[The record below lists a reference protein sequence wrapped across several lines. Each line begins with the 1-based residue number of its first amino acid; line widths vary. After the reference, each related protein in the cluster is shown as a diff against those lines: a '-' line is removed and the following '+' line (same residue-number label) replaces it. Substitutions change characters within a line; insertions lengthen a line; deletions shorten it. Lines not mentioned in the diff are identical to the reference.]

1 MFFYDL
7 LKEWPRDRSFSD
19 LLKILSA
26 ASGSR
31 VAVTGLDGSSRT
43 FFLAGL
49 AAESRRP
56 VLVVAPDV
64 ARAERI
70 YEDLLSFLPSGLVNL
85 LPARE
90 LFMAPD
96 LLARSMEQR
105 RQRLSFL
112 EWLRRGEKGIYVAPF
127 AALISRV
134 LPPEEWSALQITL
147 QAGAVVDRDKFLEKL
162 IDRGYERVS
171 LIEGRGQCSARGEI
185 VDIFPPGWELPLRI
199 ELFDR
204 TVESLRLFDPAS
216 QRSTEHLRQASVPP
230 AYELILPRQKYL
242 EGEKRI
248 EREVEQAV
256 SRLRRKGEVET
267 AVKLKT
273 NTGRHLE
280 RLAGPGGLDLLPGYF
295 KYFYGD
301 GASILDYLSPESVMV
316 IDEPAALFEQAAALR
331 RDLLEHHATAFTGG
345 ELLPGRLDS
354 FWEMGELLARYPG
367 SIVALTLFSSSS
379 GPLELTGKYQVA
391 GKNAA
396 YYHGQWPLLLADF
409 KEWRAE
415 GYRIAFT
422 AANPERAGGLQQL
435 LREKGLSVNAG
446 SKEPWAPGEARMTVS
461 ALQEGFQIPSLRL
474 AVVTESNLLP
484 RRRKRRRLAQQE
496 GLRLRDYRELA
507 VGDYVVHEQHGIGRY
522 MGLSALE
529 IDGIRRD
536 YLLVQYRG
544 TDRLYIPVEQIDLIQ
559 KYIGSE
565 GKAPRLHS
573 LGSGEWHRVKSRA
586 KESVHQMAQ
595 ELLDLYAYR
604 AMTPG
609 YSYGPD
615 HPWQLEFESSF
626 PYEETPDQLQAIAE
640 VKRDLE
646 NEHPMDRLICGDV
659 GYGKTEVA
667 LRAAFKVV
675 MEGKQVA
682 LLVPTTVLAQQ
693 HYRTFSER
701 FADYPF
707 RVARLSRFVSPAEQK
722 KTLEDLAVGKI
733 DIIIGTHRLL
743 SDDIRFHDLGLLIID
758 EEQRF
763 GVRHKEKLKGLRL
776 SVDVLA
782 MTATP
787 IPRTMHLSLA
797 GVRDLSVIETP
808 PENRYPVQTFVAEYS
823 EHLVREAIQREL
835 NRDGQ
840 VYFVFNRIA
849 GIRAVAKKVQDMFP
863 DTAVAVAHGRM
874 PESSL
879 EQIMS
884 DFIEGKYRI
893 LVSTTIIEAGL
904 DIPNVN
910 TLVVYDADQ
919 FGLAQLYQLR
929 GRVGRSHR
937 PAYAYLTYRP
947 DKIITESAKKRLQAI
962 KEFTE
967 LGSGFKVALRDLE
980 IRGAGNILG
989 AEQHGFMVEIGFD
1002 LYCRLLE
1009 EAVAKIKNLPPRQ
1022 EEPQPRLELK
1032 VNAYLPASY
1041 ITNQDQKIDFYR
1053 RIYTL
1058 VSVEEL
1064 REVEEEMRDRYGA
1077 LPPPVKNLL
1086 EAASLR
1092 LLARRLGIAS
1102 LHQRDGAVEIIF
1114 LPDKTFKRFV
1124 ARPAAAMQRRVSFNA
1139 GPPARIKFKA
1149 GSQETVLPELIHF
1162 LEELGGEV
1170 AGMGMDGA

>member
-1 MFFYDL
+1 MLFDHL

-19 LLKILSA
+19 LLKKLSA
-26 ASGSR
+26 ASGCR
-31 VAVTGLDGSSRT
+31 AAVAGLDGSARA

-49 AAESRRP
+49 AAASGRP
-56 VLVVAPDV
+56 LLLLVPD
-64 ARAERI
+64 AAKAEKF
-70 YEDLLSFLPSGLVNL
+70 YEELLSFFPPRLVHL
-85 LPARE
+85 LPARD
-90 LFMAPD
+90 LFVTPE
-96 LLARSMEQR
+96 LLARSMEQH
-105 RQRLSFL
+105 RQRLAFM
-112 EWLRRGEKGIYVAPF
+112 EWLRRGEGGIYVAPF
-127 AALISRV
+127 AALITRV
-134 LPPEEWSALQITL
+134 LPREAWAALQVTL
-147 QAGAVVDRDKFLEKL
+147 QVGEEIDREELLEKL

-185 VDIFPPGWELPLRI
+185 VDIFPPGWERPLRV

-204 TVESLRLFDPAS
+204 LVDSLRLFDPAT
-216 QRSTEHLRQASVPP
+216 QRSTAHLQQAVILP
-230 AYELILPRQKYL
+230 AYELPLPQQLYL
-242 EGEKRI
+242 EGARWI
-248 EREVEQAV
+248 EQELEQAV
-256 SRLRRKGEVET
+256 FRLRRRGEVEK
-267 AVKLKT
+267 AGKLKT
-273 NTGRHLE
+273 NTMRHLE
-280 RLAGPGGLDLLPGYF
+280 RLAQPGGLDLLPGYF
-295 KYFYGD
+295 KYFYGEGD
-301 GASILDYLSPESVMV
+301 SLLDYLEPGSLLAV
-316 IDEPAALFEQAAALR
+316 DEPAALLEQAASLR
-331 RDLLEHHATAFTGG
+331 RDLLEHHSTAFAEG
-345 ELLPGRLDS
+345 ELLPGWLDC
-354 FWEMGELLARYPG
+354 FWEMEELLSRYPG
-367 SIVALTLFSSSS
+367 PVVALTLFGASP
-379 GPLELTGKYQVA
+379 GPLKLSHEYQLE

-396 YYHGQWPLLLADF
+396 YYHGQWPLLQGDF
-409 KEWRAE
+409 QEWRAA
-415 GYRIAFT
+415 GYRVLFT
-422 AANPERAGGLQQL
+422 AANRERAAGLQQL
-435 LREKGLSVNAG
+435 LQEKGLSVSLAAG
-446 SKEPWAPGEARMTVS
+446 EPWPPGEARMAAS
-461 ALQEGFQIPSLRL
+461 PLQEGFLIPSLKL
-474 AVVTESNLLP
+474 AVITEQNLLP
-484 RRRKRRRLAQQE
+484 RRRKRRRLAHQE
-496 GLRLRDYRELA
+496 GVRLRDYRELA

-522 MGLSALE
+522 MGLSTLE

-536 YLLVQYRG
+536 YLLVQYKG
-544 TDRLYIPVEQIDLIQ
+544 TDRLYIPVDQVHLIQ
-559 KYIGSE
+559 KYIGAE

-573 LGSGEWHRVKSRA
+573 LGSGEWQRVKSRV
-586 KESVHQMAQ
+586 KESVQQMAQ
-595 ELLDLYAYR
+595 ELLSLYASR
-604 AMTPG
+604 ALAPG

-626 PYEETPDQLQAIAE
+626 PYEETPDQLQAIAD

-646 NEHPMDRLICGDV
+646 KPHPMDRLICGDV

-682 LLVPTTVLAQQ
+682 LLVPTTILAQQ
-693 HYRTFSER
+693 HFRTFSER
-701 FADYPF
+701 FAPFPF
-707 RVARLSRFVSPAEQK
+707 RVAQLSRFVSPAEQK
-722 KTLEDLAVGKI
+722 KILEELAAGKI

-743 SDDIRFHDLGLLIID
+743 SDDVKFHDLGLLIID

-763 GVRHKEKLKGLRL
+763 GVRHKEKLKWMRL

-787 IPRTMHLSLA
+787 IPRTLHLSLV

-823 EHLVREAIQREL
+823 DHLVREAIQREL
-835 NRDGQ
+835 NRGGQ

-849 GIRAVAKKVQDMFP
+849 GIRNMAKKVQSMFP
-863 DTAVAVAHGRM
+863 DVPVAVAHGRM
-874 PESSL
+874 PESTL

-884 DFIEGKYRI
+884 DFIEGAYRI

-929 GRVGRSHR
+929 GRVGRSNR

-947 DKIITESAKKRLQAI
+947 EKIITESAKKRLQAI

-1009 EAVAKIKNLPPRQ
+1009 EAVAKIKNLPPRE

-1032 VNAYLPASY
+1032 MNAYLPSSY
-1041 ITNQDQKIDFYR
+1041 ISSQNQKIELYQ
-1053 RIYTL
+1053 RIYA
-1058 VSVEEL
+1058 VNSGEEL
-1064 REVEEEMRDRYGA
+1064 REIEEEMRDRYGA
-1077 LPPPVKNLL
+1077 LPPPAQNLL
-1086 EAASLR
+1086 QIAALR

-1102 LHQRDGAVEIIF
+1102 MQQHDGVVEISF
-1114 LPDKTFKRFV
+1114 LPGRKWDRAV
-1124 ARPAAAMQRRVSFNA
+1124 ARRQAFFSA

-1149 GSQETVLPELIHF
+1149 GSRETVLPELVHF
-1162 LEELGGEV
+1162 LKELEGEL
-1170 AGMGMDGA
+1170 AERERA